1 MSRAH
6 TKDTKAGGDMQ
17 LNRVMTLAVLIT
29 AASLSASAAKIK
41 PVVVAIHTADGKDA
55 GTVTLRPGRRGAVN
69 VRVDVK
75 NLPPGEHG
83 IHIHQYPKC
92 DPPDFKSAGAHFNP
106 GSKQH
111 GTNNPSGSHA
121 GDMPFNLTVGP
132 DGTDKTEFRTNGISL
147 DPTAMNSVFTNDGT
161 SIVIHAKAD
170 DMMTDPSGNSGARIA
185 CGVIMTPAS
194 M

>member
-1 MSRAH
+1 
-6 TKDTKAGGDMQ
+6 MQ
-17 LNRVMTLAVLIT
+17 LERIVALGIL
-29 AASLSASAAKIK
+29 LSAAAIPAGAAKVK

-55 GTVTLRPGRRGAVN
+55 GTITLRRGKSGTVN

-83 IHIHQYPKC
+83 IHVHQNAKC
-92 DPPDFKSAGAHFNP
+92 DPPDFKSAGGHFNP

-111 GTNNPSGSHA
+111 GQKNPNGPHA

-132 DGTDKTEFRTNGISL
+132 DGTDKTEFSTKGISL
-147 DPTAMNSVFTNDGT
+147 DPNALNSVFSGEGT
-161 SIVIHAKAD
+161 SIVIHEKAD
-170 DMMTDPSGNSGARIA
+170 DMLTDPSGNSGARIA
-185 CGVIMTPAS
+185 CGIVMTPKA

>member
-1 MSRAH
+1 MKVER
-6 TKDTKAGGDMQ
+6 M
-17 LNRVMTLAVLIT
+17 LTLAVLMAVT
-29 AASLSASAAKIK
+29 ATTAGAAKEK

-55 GTVTLRPGRRGAVN
+55 GTVTLRPGKGGAVN
-69 VRVDVK
+69 VKVDVK

-111 GTNNPSGSHA
+111 GPKNPNGPHA
-121 GDMPFNLTVGP
+121 GDMPFNLTVGT
-132 DGTDKTEFRTNGISL
+132 DGTDKTEFSTKGISL
-147 DPTAMNSVFTNDGT
+147 DPKAMDSVFTNDGT
-161 SIVIHAKAD
+161 SIIIHEKAD

-185 CGVIMTPAS
+185 CGVIMTAAS